1 MVIIAGEIGKEVRMA
16 VPEKIA
22 QLIGKPIGE
31 PMVWEIER
39 GAIRRFAEAIDN
51 PNPLYR
57 DPEYARNSKY
67 GDVVAPFGFH
77 GWPVKGGLMEMMG
90 AVILPM
96 VEAGYPVI
104 LDAGVEFESF
114 VPIRAGDTLFSY
126 SKVTDV
132 TEKTTKSGKGM
143 LILTIEM
150 NFLNQNGERA
160 LAMRNSIICRQL

>member
-1 MVIIAGEIGKEVRMA
+1 MA

-31 PMVWEIER
+31 PLVWEIER
-39 GAIRRFAEAIDN
+39 GAIRRFADAIDN

-57 DPEYARNSKY
+57 DLEYARNTKY
-67 GDVVAPFGFH
+67 GDIIAPFGFH

-90 AVILPM
+90 AVIVPM
-96 VEAGYPVI
+96 MEAGYPVI

-114 VPIRAGDTLFSY
+114 ATIRAGDTLFSY

-132 TEKTTKSGKGM
+132 SEKMTRSGKGM

-150 NFLNQNGERA
+150 NFLNQNGDKA
-160 LAMRNSIICRQL
+160 LTMRNSIICRQL